1 MVKRVMACF
10 VSILLILPVF
20 CAPVSA
26 AANAVNDA
34 RKGVVRVVITDQ
46 NGSVLG
52 HGSGFAVGVAGQPAQ
67 YFVTN
72 NHVAGVNPDGDYIV
86 LDNISENGTVL
97 KAEVV
102 ASSEAPDLAILKIE
116 EPTKARTPLPLL
128 SSENVQLSQDVY
140 MLGFPGSSDNV
151 NDDRDK
157 FPSTINDVTVTKGII
172 SKLNLVSE
180 GTKYFQTDAAINGGN
195 SGGPLVTADGNVI
208 GINTFSALANDEQ
221 GGTKAA
227 EGTNGSIYID
237 YIMQYLDEKGIKYTK
252 GQVSGGSGDSQKQ
265 AGSSV
270 PEKQTNSRGGTP
282 AKQTESKGGTPAW
295 VWIVLAGVVVV
306 GGAAFAVTRKKPS
319 PPAQMPPVPIYP
331 APTPVAQP
339 AAQPVAP
346 VIPAAQTVVPAAAA
360 QPMTLLCMQGV
371 YAGNTF
377 PIHAGLSIG
386 RDPSRCQIVF
396 PESTPGI
403 SSLHCTL
410 RTESGRTLVTD
421 CGSSYGTF
429 VNGERLVPN
438 VPHDLHVGEI
448 ISLADGGNRFKLM

>member
-1 MVKRVMACF
+1 MVKRLMACF
-10 VSILLILPVF
+10 VCILFILPAF
-20 CAPVSA
+20 CVPVSA

-46 NGSVLG
+46 NGSILG
-52 HGSGFAVGVAGQPAQ
+52 HGSGFAVGVVGQPAQ

-72 NHVAGVNPDGDYIV
+72 NHVAGVNPDGNYIV
-86 LDNISENGTVL
+86 LDNISESGTVF

-151 NDDRDK
+151 NDDRDN
-157 FPSTINDVTVTKGII
+157 FPSTIDDVTVTKGIV

-195 SGGPLVTADGNVI
+195 SGGPLITADGNVI
-208 GINTFSALANDEQ
+208 GINTFSALANDEN
-221 GGTKAA
+221 GGTKTS

-237 YIMQYLDEKGIKYTK
+237 YVTQYLEEKGIQYTK
-252 GQVSGGSGDSQKQ
+252 GKVSGGNGDSQKQ
-265 AGSSV
+265 TGSAA
-270 PEKQTNSRGGTP
+270 P
-282 AKQTESKGGTPAW
+282 AKQTDSKGEAPAKQTDEKAGTPT
-295 VWIVLAGVVVV
+295 WIWFALAGVVVI
-306 GGAAFAVTRKKPS
+306 GGVVFAVTRKKPS
-319 PPAQMPPVPIYP
+319 APGYSAPQAPAPMPAPRPAAPPAVPVVP
-331 APTPVAQP
+331 AQA
-339 AAQPVAP
+339 
-346 VIPAAQTVVPAAAA
+346 VVPAAAA
-360 QPMTLLCMQGV
+360 QPMTLLCMQGI

-377 PIHAGLSIG
+377 PIHTGISIG
-386 RDPSRCQIVF
+386 RDPARCQIVF
-396 PESTPGI
+396 PDNTPGI
-403 SSLHCTL
+403 SSLHCIV
-410 RTESGRTLVTD
+410 RTEPGRTLVTD